1 MPVDEK
7 KQYLGDGVYVKFDGY
22 HAVLKT
28 EQHGIPAL
36 GIESETNTI
45 CLDSTTAL
53 NLIDYLE
60 QIFGFADKCTES

>member
-1 MPVDEK
+1 MDEN
-7 KQYLGDGVYVKFDGY
+7 KQYLGEGVYVKYDGY
-22 HAVLKT
+22 HVVLKT

-36 GIESETNTI
+36 GIGSETNTI

-60 QIFGFADKCTES
+60 QTFGFAGKCGAS